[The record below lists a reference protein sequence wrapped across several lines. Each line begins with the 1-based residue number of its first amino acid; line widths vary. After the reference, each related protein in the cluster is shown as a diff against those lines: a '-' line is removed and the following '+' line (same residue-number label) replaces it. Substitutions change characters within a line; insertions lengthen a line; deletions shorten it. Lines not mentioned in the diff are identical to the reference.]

1 MFLQQ
6 PEVLPM
12 NASPHA
18 TVPNHRPD
26 APPTPADNGRDNQ
39 GRFARGNPGGPGN
52 PYYRRQAE
60 LKRLMLESVTDMDVQ
75 SVMQVLLGLARGGD
89 LAAIKLFLE
98 YTVGKP
104 SKEVDP
110 DREELH
116 EWGLQRQTPRLQEV
130 LETMTY
136 SIETPTANQVTRDM
150 IPLVGDCHLKTV
162 GKHIRDGT
170 DYDGTQIAPPLEE
183 PLPEE
188 APPTNRY
195 GGKRPS
201 ASARSMT
208 AGVQSA
214 DQTGDNGAGP
224 DFHELLAEVV
234 QAVHTVENGP
244 ERATRWSRQHETGAD
259 RPDLP
264 DPR

>member
-1 MFLQQ
+1 MTATQTQ
-6 PEVLPM
+6 PTTPHPDGR
-12 NASPHA
+12 NA
-18 TVPNHRPD
+18 D
-26 APPTPADNGRDNQ
+26 

-52 PYYRRQAE
+52 PYYRRQAQ
-60 LKRLMLESVTDMDVQ
+60 LKRMMLECVTDVDVQ
-75 SVMQVLLGLARGGD
+75 SVMGVLLGLARSGD
-89 LAAIKLFLE
+89 LVAIKLFLE

-170 DYDGTQIAPPLEE
+170 DYDGTQIAPP
-183 PLPEE
+183 PS
-188 APPTNRY
+188 PPDTN
-195 GGKRPS
+195 GGKRPG
-201 ASARSMT
+201 ASARCMT
-208 AGVQSA
+208 AGVQPT

-224 DFHELLAEVV
+224 DLNELFAEVV
-234 QAVHTVENGP
+234 RAVHSVENGP
-244 ERATRWSRQHETGAD
+244 ERANRWSRQPD
-259 RPDLP
+259 RGIDQRDQPDS
-264 DPR
+264 RRQ